1 MTPIVLGSL
10 IFIHVFCGTLWA
22 VGAFIIGYFVI
33 PSVLE
38 AGPGAGPVMGG
49 IVAKRKFPI
58 HMTVWALLTVL
69 SGAILW
75 TMDYNAKGGLDWVKR
90 PEGAVLT
97 LAALGAL
104 HAFVK
109 GLLVQKPT
117 AEKMATLGAQIA
129 QAHGKPA
136 PELLEAMKAT
146 QAKLGKVARS
156 GAFELLGVAALMALH
171 QLLAQF

>member
-1 MTPIVLGSL
+1 MLFASL
-10 IFIHVFCGTLWA
+10 IFVHVLAGSLWA
-22 VGAFIIGYFVI
+22 VGAFIIGFFVI

-38 AGPGAGPVMGG
+38 AGPGGGPVIGG
-49 IVAKRKFPI
+49 IVGKRKFPI
-58 HMTVWALLTVL
+58 YMTVWAFLTVA
-69 SGAILW
+69 SGAVLW
-75 TMDYNAKGGLDWVKR
+75 YLDYAAKGGLAWLEH

-117 AEKMATLGAQIA
+117 AEKLATLAAQIGQA
-129 QAHGKPA
+129 QGQPA
-136 PELLEAMKAT
+136 PELLQAMRET
-146 QAKLGKVARS
+146 QAKLSRIARS
-156 GAFELLGVAALMALH
+156 AAFELLGVAALMALH

>member
-1 MTPIVLGSL
+1 MLFATL
-10 IFIHVFCGTLWA
+10 IFVHVFFGTLWA
-22 VGAFIIGYFVI
+22 VGAFIVGFFVI

-38 AGPGAGPVMGG
+38 AGPGGGPVMGG
-49 IVAKRKFPI
+49 IVVKRKFPI
-58 HMTVWALLTVL
+58 FMTVWAVL
-69 SGAILW
+69 AVASGVWLWAI
-75 TMDYNAKGGLDWVKR
+75 DFNSKGGLVWLEH

-117 AEKMATLGAQIA
+117 AEKMGALGAQLA
-129 QAHGKPA
+129 QSQGKPDPA
-136 PELLEAMKAT
+136 LLEEMKAT
-146 QAKLGKVARS
+146 QAKMAKLGRS
-156 GAFELLGVAALMALH
+156 AAHELMGVALLMALH

>member
-1 MTPIVLGSL
+1 MLFASL
-10 IFIHVFCGTLWA
+10 IFVHVLFGMLWG
-22 VGAFIIGYFVI
+22 VGAFIVAFFVI
-33 PSVLE
+33 PSVIE

-49 IVAKRKFPI
+49 IIVKRKFPI
-58 HMTVWALLTVL
+58 FMTVWALLAVA
-69 SGAILW
+69 SGLW
-75 TMDYNAKGGLDWVKR
+75 LWVIDFNGKGGLAWLER

-117 AEKMATLGAQIA
+117 AEKLGALGAQLA
-129 QAHGKPA
+129 QSQGKPDPA
-136 PELLEAMKAT
+136 LLEDLKAT
-146 QAKLGKVARS
+146 QAKLAKIALGVAR
-156 GAFELLGVAALMALH
+156 ELMGVAALMALH